1 MELFT
6 LLKRFVPPY
15 RGKVVLNVVFNL
27 LSTILSL
34 FSFAA
39 IIPVLH
45 ILFGINTEV
54 IAYQEFA
61 WSDEEY
67 VLPGEDMSWV
77 RETGGYYDAGTG
89 FIEYFD
95 DTPPV
100 EETNPIETIFTIALY
115 FLVPAA
121 VIIALI
127 VLIIV
132 LVKKKKKKR

>member
-1 MELFT
+1 MDLFR

-61 WSDEEY
+61 WSDD
-67 VLPGEDMSWV
+67 VTV
-77 RETGGYYDAGTG
+77 
-89 FIEYFD
+89 
-95 DTPPV
+95 
-100 EETNPIETIFTIALY
+100 IAN
-115 FLVPAA
+115 
-121 VIIALI
+121 AL
-127 VLIIV
+127 
-132 LVKKKKKKR
+132 KKPDGCSSCSGCFWW